1 MSNGDD
7 AMTSAEFA
15 KLMGAYPEPAG
26 NPLPTY
32 GGYMDNSA
40 ANFAW
45 VNNNDYFGAEEYS
58 SSELEQMDEGSIQ
71 GVLFS
76 IIQENGLEDEYCEMW
91 EMDDLSSIVE
101 QYGYKDAIDE
111 IMEIQIKAKGAESYD
126 DETLYIK
133 NSSIFDNPDRKYD
146 IPLYTKILKE
156 AGATKVW
163 TEPLYGWANQSEV
176 VIFTGFSE
184 HEAKKALKQGV
195 SFLKDSAYEMWF
207 PMIYNKD
214 AHWDAESES
223 NSCDVCETN
232 KLLFEMTDM
241 AANEVLCQ
249 SCIQDGHDSHWTI
262 KTHIPETFPVDS
274 EAYKTPKTEVGYTVG
289 NGAET
294 FEADPEYDGLGANDL
309 HITTKEMDKIY
320 EDIRK
325 ERKYNMNHPKDG
337 SKVPLSRRKGW
348 ELIDD
353 LLLDDSPPYLIT
365 EALYED
371 KRGNSNTFYTIPFH
385 FDLTNY
391 TSPFKINPNDKN
403 DYRWDYPH
411 FNFDPVN
418 PRGYVS
424 LIIGDGKYEGK
435 IISSH
440 RFKEMNAETF
450 GAFSIDKDDEGKI
463 HIENKCDGCGKEFLF
478 TQNSNIVGGN
488 RAGAIVYENLEG
500 VTGHDYPEYSPYG
513 DLLCKSCWREEAESD
528 WDNFSRM
535 AETFEAEGWVLTH
548 PRMGRSG
555 VFTTKDDA
563 QKVKNWHIRYAPSHY
578 ENETSMK
585 IVGANANDGKLD
597 NRSKQILLVGMRY
610 DAETFE
616 ATPKWECDECGDM
629 HDDEDD
635 AESCCIEDCD
645 HSDSEM
651 ASWGHAGQ
659 GSDFQ
664 MTCNNCGA
672 DGYGTFN
679 TISWEHYDKT
689 LEHERTAETF
699 EAEGEIVYSVHY
711 TTPNGEILFHN
722 EYYLDDYGGSE
733 ESIINEIEYE
743 TNWFDSAWETATI
756 TKGKVG
762 SQEKEVIKTLT
773 FDAEMDIVSDG
784 MAVVSNIRDEMV
796 GVVEVIDDE
805 DDDEMVEIS
814 IQDENME
821 EIGSYTLDDGM
832 ILDDEDNYLAE
843 SKTPSLLT
851 LGIGALAA
859 VFAFPYLKDG
869 VSKVFGA
876 DNDTQENDPELIENP
891 NTGDLD
897 PAAYEELVV
906 ESTGYALDIIP
917 MGLDGSFMGS
927 RFAALPTERYVDYN
941 DPGIGAHTDIA
952 LNRDEVYLEPE
963 MAMVQASEDVKEAQ
977 APGQSPYLS
986 IDGQEPVDMNYR
998 VIKETHPIS
1007 LDPAVKPFIPQSMA
1021 GYTGNKNTPPS
1032 VYNKMFNIGVLG
1044 QTPLFTPQDAGDIG
1058 ASHAGS
1064 RRATP
1069 NTLGLNGS
1077 VGGPL
1082 SDKVNANYTDGQT
1095 SMSLAQWAIENTV
1108 SQSSDTEAVVI
1119 DRSSGAMKRVRRV

>member
-45 VNNNDYFGAEEYS
+45 VNNNDYFGAEGDGLLHKPRCGWDEC
-58 SSELEQMDEGSIQ
+58 EGSEWCIHDSYDNCEQ
-71 GVLFS
+71 CGERKGLHDLFGEVGTCDDCLIPKRHDGEKYKTVLGTCVVCRGEDGDRGCDFCDLAYCDSGCFEEHIEDGVADGRNCDMEHLKGKEGWGAESFNAKQIS
-76 IIQENGLEDEYCEMW
+76 RSRYQFTLDDWPIRIHVENCPMNPHAKRDGVYTPKEIAQKSYTVLYNHESLPQFEGNTFGELRKASNGLVVPCNCTINEMKVIKELDPATFTREPDETQEHWDAEDSDIASLEMW
-91 EMDDLSSIVE
+91 EDVLKDNPNDEEAQE
-101 QYGYKDAIDE
+101 QYNYWYGVVH
-111 IMEIQIKAKGAESYD
+111 GGR
-126 DETLYIK
+126 ETPH
-133 NSSIFDNPDRKYD
+133 NPDY
-146 IPLYTKILKE
+146 
-156 AGATKVW
+156 
-163 TEPLYGWANQSEV
+163 
-176 VIFTGFSE
+176 
-184 HEAKKALKQGV
+184 
-195 SFLKDSAYEMWF
+195 
-207 PMIYNKD
+207 
-214 AHWDAESES
+214 DAESES

-241 AANEVLCQ
+241 AANDVLCQ

-289 NGAET
+289 NGSRLDAEGESLMDLMLKKYQKEMTEQANCKCIDEDSCYGCGACYGCERGVGLMPINGKCGCGWTGKNHPQNKKQHEGDMWGAET
-294 FEADPEYDGLGANDL
+294 FEAPFYPPEKML
-309 HITTKEMDKIY
+309 
-320 EDIRK
+320 
-325 ERKYNMNHPKDG
+325 P
-337 SKVPLSRRKGW
+337 
-348 ELIDD
+348 ELKAA
-353 LLLDDSPPYLIT
+353 LRAT
-365 EALYED
+365 MEALSECKAD
-371 KRGNSNTFYTIPFH
+371 SGIDEEEIEGLLASHPIIKR
-385 FDLTNY
+385 
-391 TSPFKINPNDKN
+391 
-403 DYRWDYPH
+403 
-411 FNFDPVN
+411 
-418 PRGYVS
+418 
-424 LIIGDGKYEGK
+424 
-435 IISSH
+435 
-440 RFKEMNAETF
+440 
-450 GAFSIDKDDEGKI
+450 
-463 HIENKCDGCGKEFLF
+463 
-478 TQNSNIVGGN
+478 
-488 RAGAIVYENLEG
+488 
-500 VTGHDYPEYSPYG
+500 YG
-513 DLLCKSCWREEAESD
+513 
-528 WDNFSRM
+528 
-535 AETFEAEGWVLTH
+535 
-548 PRMGRSG
+548 
-555 VFTTKDDA
+555 
-563 QKVKNWHIRYAPSHY
+563 
-578 ENETSMK
+578 
-585 IVGANANDGKLD
+585 
-597 NRSKQILLVGMRY
+597 
-610 DAETFE
+610 AETFE
-616 ATPKWECDECGDM
+616 ATPKWECDACGDM
-629 HDDEDD
+629 HDDEDE

-651 ASWGHAGQ
+651 ASWGHAGK

-689 LEHERTAETF
+689 LEHERTAE
-699 EAEGEIVYSVHY
+699 
-711 TTPNGEILFHN
+711 
-722 EYYLDDYGGSE
+722 
-733 ESIINEIEYE
+733 
-743 TNWFDSAWETATI
+743 
-756 TKGKVG
+756 
-762 SQEKEVIKTLT
+762 
-773 FDAEMDIVSDG
+773 MDVVADG

-821 EIGSYTLDDGM
+821 EIGSYTLDEGM

-851 LGIGALAA
+851 LGIGAVAA
-859 VFAFPYLKDG
+859 ILAFPYLKEG
-869 VSKVFGA
+869 VNKVFGA
-876 DNDTQENDPELIENP
+876 DNDPELIENP
-891 NTGDLD
+891 DIGDLD
-897 PAAYEELVV
+897 PAQYEELVV

-986 IDGQEPVDMNYR
+986 IDGQEPKDFNYR
-998 VIKETHPIS
+998 VIKETHPVS
-1007 LDPAVKPFIPQSMA
+1007 LDPAVKPFIPQSMT

-1032 VYNKMFNIGVLG
+1032 VYNKMFNLGVLG

-1058 ASHAGS
+1058 ASRAGS

-1069 NTLGLNGS
+1069 DVLGLNGS

-1082 SDKVNANYTDGQT
+1082 SDKVNANYTDGTT